1 MSKVSF
7 AATPEAAAAQKPIES
22 AEDRATVAQFA
33 KDTGTSVAGLATPTT
48 VAVVPSA
55 PVSTTPASRF
65 SDDPEDIDFSQL
77 TLPTLKIVQ
86 GVGELSAVFSP
97 GQIIVVGKG
106 DVLIPVAD
114 APPKAG
120 QKGATP
126 QKPVNIVLIA
136 ISRNDRFSEKIPGG
150 TRGRLF
156 DTEKQVLDAGGT
168 TNYEEGKATGKPYFE
183 RLATALLLVEKPEGL
198 EDETGT
204 FGLEA
209 DGKKY
214 ALVFWHL
221 KGIGYTNA
229 AKPLRT
235 ARRFGFLKPGY
246 SSAVVELGTALK
258 TYGQNSAFIPTVRPG
273 GATSDG
279 VRSVVNEVLGR

>member
-7 AATPEAAAAQKPIES
+7 ATTPEAAAAQKPIES
-22 AEDRATVAQFA
+22 AEGAATVAQFNR
-33 KDTGTSVAGLATPTT
+33 DTGVTPTA
-48 VAVVPSA
+48 VAVVSAA
-55 PVSTTPASRF
+55 PVPTSPASRF

-86 GVGELSAVFSP
+86 GVGELSAVFAP
-97 GQIIVVGKG
+97 GQIVVVGKG

-120 QKGATP
+120 QKGAAA
-126 QKPVNIVLIA
+126 QKPVNLVLIA
-136 ISRNDRFSEKIPGG
+136 ISRNDRFSEKIVGG
-150 TRGRLF
+150 ARGRLF
-156 DTEKQVLDAGGT
+156 DTEEQVLKAGGT
-168 TNYEEGKATGKPYFE
+168 PNYDEAKATGKPYFE
-183 RLATALLLVEKPEGL
+183 RLATALLLVEKPADL
-198 EDETGT
+198 TDETGT
-204 FGLEA
+204 FALDA

-221 KGIGYTNA
+221 KGISYTNA

-246 SSAVVELGTALK
+246 SSTVVELGTVLK

-273 GATSDG
+273 GATSDEL
-279 VRSVVNEVLGR
+279 RKVVNEVLGR